1 MKECGLRRR
10 LKPHLANRNI
20 NTSVHVGSLKMVED
34 ETVPLSHRTSYRP
47 HLGRSPILDYRLGGE
62 EMNVRRGM
70 GVRIWGRI
78 SGNWKPT
85 VLRET
90 ACSSD

>member
-1 MKECGLRRR
+1 
-10 LKPHLANRNI
+10 
-20 NTSVHVGSLKMVED
+20 
-34 ETVPLSHRTSYRP
+34 
-47 HLGRSPILDYRLGGE
+47 
-62 EMNVRRGM
+62 MNVRRGM
-70 GVRIWGRI
+70 GVRIWERI